1 MCAIPVKTESS
12 EGYVYAKK
20 HYSKKKSEEE
30 RTVEEVD
37 RQTNTSYGRV
47 STCSRKGVELD
58 NKEKQKEDNE

>member
-1 MCAIPVKTESS
+1 MQRNIIQ
-12 EGYVYAKK
+12 
-20 HYSKKKSEEE
+20 KKKSEEE